1 VDVRIGI
8 MHSPREISFE
18 TDATAQDLSQAIQEA
33 HQADGKLVSFTD
45 SKGAQFLV
53 NPNAIAYV
61 EFGAE
66 TSRRVGFVS

>member
-1 VDVRIGI
+1 MDVRIGI

-18 TDATAQDLSQAIQEA
+18 TDATAQDLNKAIQEA